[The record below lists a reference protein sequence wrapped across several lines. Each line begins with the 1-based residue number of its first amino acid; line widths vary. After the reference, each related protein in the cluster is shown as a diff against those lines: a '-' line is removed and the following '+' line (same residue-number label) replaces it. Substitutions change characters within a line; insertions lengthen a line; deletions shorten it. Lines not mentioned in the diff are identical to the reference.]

1 MLLRSTLPVFA
12 TLALAS
18 TSFATESWHAEA
30 AALDAHRFA
39 AGAIEAIPQ
48 LAYNPTAVLVRFEDG
63 AAEEYKQT
71 VRALVGDGS
80 FRVVESGLG
89 IELVNTK
96 VRVEVAIER
105 LSPFVAYAERDWVV
119 RKSAT
124 PNDPGYA
131 QLWGM
136 HNTGQTVNAD
146 PGIAGADINAPEAWD
161 TYTGDA
167 NFKVAII
174 DTGVQ
179 YAHPDLAANIWTN
192 PGEIAGNGIDDD
204 ANGYVDDT
212 RGWDFFSIDNNPDDT
227 DGHGTHTA
235 GTVGAVGNNGVGVAG
250 VAWRCKLI
258 PLRFLGPTGGF
269 TSDAVLAVNYCRTNN
284 IKVSNNSWGGG
295 GFTQSLFDA
304 INNAKTVGHLFVAAA
319 GNSNINMDVSQQYPG
334 GYNLDNIICVAS
346 MTNNDTRSSF
356 SNYGATSVDLG
367 APGSTIYSTYLNGG
381 YAYLSGTSMASPH
394 VAGAAV
400 LVYGQNPAWTYTQ
413 VRSRILT
420 TTRAVTGLAGVV
432 ATGGVLNLQ
441 AALSTAPP
449 GNTAPTV
456 TITAPSANL
465 TTTTGTAVTFA
476 GTANDT
482 QDGVLTANLVW
493 TSSLIGQIGTGATF
507 TTTALTVGTHTIT
520 ARVTDSGGL
529 QGAATRTV
537 TVNNP
542 TAPIAPSNLRV
553 TRQSAGVASLT
564 WRDRST
570 NETSFEIERQQQ
582 VGGVFTNTTFFSS
595 PTNSTAATNT
605 AGVGVWRYRI
615 RARNGTAASAWTAYV
630 QITL

>member
-1 MLLRSTLPVFA
+1 LVA
-12 TLALAS
+12 ALALAS
-18 TSFATESWHAEA
+18 TSLASESLHAEA
-30 AALDAHRFA
+30 SALAAHRFA

-80 FRVVESGLG
+80 FRIVESGLG

-105 LSPFVAYAERDWVV
+105 LSPFVKYAERDWVV
-119 RKSAT
+119 RKSLT

-146 PGIAGADINAPEAWD
+146 PGVAGADINAPEAWD

-167 NFKVAII
+167 TFKVAII

-179 YAHPDLAANIWTN
+179 YTHPDLAANIWTN

-250 VAWRCKLI
+250 VAWNCKLI

-304 INNAKTVGHLFVAAA
+304 INNAKSVGHLFVAAA

-356 SNYGATSVDLG
+356 SNYGAISVDLG

-420 TTRAVTGLAGVV
+420 TTRALTGLSGVV

-441 AALSTAPP
+441 AALSSAPP
-449 GNTAPTV
+449 GNSAPTV

-476 GTANDT
+476 GSANDT
-482 QDGVLTANLVW
+482 EDGVLTANLVW
-493 TSSLIGQIGTGATF
+493 TSNLIGQIGTGATF

-542 TAPIAPSNLRV
+542 TAPVAPSNLAVR
-553 TRQSAGVASLT
+553 RQSAGVARIT
-564 WRDRST
+564 WRDRSN
-570 NETSFEIERQQQ
+570 NETSFEIERQQN
-582 VGGVFTNTTFFSS
+582 VGGVWTNTTFFSS
-595 PTNSTAATNT
+595 PANSTATTNT
-605 AGVGVWRYRI
+605 AGVGSWRYRI
-615 RARNGTAASAWTAYV
+615 RARNGTAASAWTGYRTV
-630 QITL
+630 TL